1 MKLPLWRIA
10 EFTAAKGDFD
20 QELVA
25 TGYSIDS
32 RTLNPGDLFIALQG
46 EHFDGHD
53 YVAAALEKNA
63 VAAIVQ
69 KDKKVSAN
77 PARLLHVEDTLRAL
91 QSLGAA
97 ARRLW
102 GKPVLAVTGSVG
114 KTTTKEILA
123 HVLASRFRVLKST
136 GNLNNHIGLP
146 LQLLKLE
153 PEHDLAVLEMGM
165 NHAGEIRALA
175 TLAHH
180 DLAIVT
186 CVAPVHLEFFDSVAE
201 IARAKYEIIETL
213 HPGGIA
219 VLNADDQYVCQF
231 GRDFKGKVV
240 TFGIHHPA
248 DVSARNIHMLGS
260 DGSEFDLV
268 IDGIREPVKF
278 PLLGE
283 HNIYNALAA
292 SAAALEWGIAPSLAA
307 RSLETVQAGEKRGQ
321 TLEIGRATVINDC
334 YNSNPKALHAMI
346 DTLAAMEAR
355 RRILIAGEML
365 ELGPTAEI
373 LHADAGRHAAEK
385 KIDLVIGVRGLAK
398 ALVEAAAAAGA
409 NAKYVETPE
418 EAGELLAKEL
428 RPGDAVL
435 LKASRGVKLER
446 ALEILQNMRNA
457 APEKEKRSKPRL
469 KSRMSDRSAK

>member
-10 EFTAAKGDFD
+10 EFTAAKGEFD
-20 QELVA
+20 QDLVA

-46 EHFDGHD
+46 DRFDGHD

-69 KDKKVSAN
+69 RDKKISAS
-77 PARLLHVEDTLRAL
+77 PGRLLHVEDTLRAL

-114 KTTTKEILA
+114 KTTTKDILA
-123 HVLASRFRVLKST
+123 HLLMGRFRVMKSS
-136 GNLNNHIGLP
+136 GNLNNHIGMP

-175 TLAHH
+175 TLADH

-186 CVAPVHLEFFDSVAE
+186 CVAPVHLEFFHSLAD
-201 IARAKYEIIETL
+201 IARAKYEIIESL
-213 HPGGIA
+213 HPGGVA
-219 VLNADDQYVCQF
+219 VLNADDSYVSQF

-248 DVSARNIHMLGS
+248 DVSAQNVQMLGS
-260 DGSEFDLV
+260 NGSKFDLV
-268 IDGIREPVKF
+268 VEGIREPVTL

-307 RSLETVQAGEKRGQ
+307 RSLESVQPGEKRGQ
-321 TLEIGRATVINDC
+321 TLEIGGATIINDS

-346 DTLAAMEAR
+346 DTLADMNVR
-355 RRILIAGEML
+355 RRILVAGEML
-365 ELGPTAEI
+365 ELGPTGEK
-373 LHADAGRHAAEK
+373 LHADAGRHAAERK
-385 KIDLVIGVRGLAK
+385 MDLIIGVRGLAK
-398 ALVEAAAAAGA
+398 ALVEAASAAGA
-409 NAKYVETPE
+409 NAKFVETSE

-446 ALEILQNMRNA
+446 AIERLEH
-457 APEKEKRSKPRL
+457 EVKG
-469 KSRMSDRSAK
+469 

>member
-20 QELVA
+20 QEVVA

-32 RTLNPGDLFIALQG
+32 RTINPGDLFIALQG

-53 YVAAALEKNA
+53 YVPAALEKGA
-63 VAAIVQ
+63 CAAIVR
-69 KDKKVSAN
+69 KDSKVA
-77 PARLLHVEDTLRAL
+77 ADHKRLLHVDDTLRAL

-102 GKPVLAVTGSVG
+102 GKPLLAVTGSAG

-123 HVLASRFRVLKST
+123 HLLMSRFRVMKST

-153 PEHDLAVLEMGM
+153 PEHDMAVVEMGM
-165 NHAGEIRALA
+165 NHLGEIRVLT

-180 DLAIVT
+180 DLAVVT
-186 CVAPVHLEFFDSVAE
+186 CVAPVHLEFFHSMADV
-201 IARAKYEIIETL
+201 ARAKYEIIETL
-213 HPGGIA
+213 HPGGVA
-219 VLNADDQYVCQF
+219 VLNSDDEYVCQF
-231 GRDFKGKVV
+231 GRDFRGKVV
-240 TFGIHHPA
+240 TFGIRHPA
-248 DVSARNIHMLGS
+248 DVSAQNITMHGA
-260 DGSEFDLV
+260 DGSSFDLV
-268 IDGIREPVKF
+268 VEGVREPVVF

-292 SAAALEWGIAPSLAA
+292 TAAALERGIAPSLAA
-307 RSLETVQAGEKRGQ
+307 AGLATVQPGEKRGQ
-321 TLEIGRATVINDC
+321 LLEVDGATIINDS

-346 DTLAAMEAR
+346 DTLAALSAQR
-355 RRILIAGEML
+355 HILVAGEML
-365 ELGPTAEI
+365 ELGPAGEKM
-373 LHADAGRHAAEK
+373 HRDAGRHAAEK

-398 ALVEAAAAAGA
+398 ALVEAASADGVEAR
-409 NAKYVETPE
+409 YVETPE
-418 EAGELLAKEL
+418 EAGELLAREL

-446 ALEILQNMRNA
+446 ALEKLQQQQTGKQSM
-457 APEKEKRSKPRL
+457 
-469 KSRMSDRSAK
+469 KSGSR

>member
-10 EFTAAKGDFD
+10 DFVAAKGDFD

-46 EHFDGHD
+46 EHFDGHE
-53 YVAAALEKNA
+53 YVAAALEKHA

-69 KDKKVSAN
+69 KDKNVSA
-77 PARLLHVEDTLRAL
+77 PGRLLHVEDTLRAL

-102 GKPVLAVTGSVG
+102 GKPLLAVTGSVG

-123 HVLASRFRVLKST
+123 HLLISRLRVMKSS

-153 PEHDLAVLEMGM
+153 PEHELAVMEMGM
-165 NHAGEIRALA
+165 NHAGEIHALA

-186 CVAPVHLEFFDSVAE
+186 CVAPVHLEFFHSLAD

-219 VLNADDQYVCQF
+219 VLNADDPYVSQF

-248 DVSARNIHMLGS
+248 DVSAQNIHMHGT
-260 DGSEFDLV
+260 DGSSFDLV
-268 IDGIREPVKF
+268 IEGIREPVKL

-307 RSLETVQAGEKRGQ
+307 RSLETIQAGEKRGQ
-321 TLEIGRATVINDC
+321 TLEVGGATIINDC
-334 YNSNPKALHAMI
+334 YNSNPTALHAMI
-346 DTLAAMEAR
+346 DTLAGMAAQR
-355 RRILIAGEML
+355 HILVAGEML
-365 ELGPTAEI
+365 ELGPTGEK

-385 KIDLVIGVRGLAK
+385 KIDFVIGVRGLAK
-398 ALVEAAAAAGA
+398 ALVEAASAAGT
-409 NAKYVETPE
+409 NAQFVETPE

-446 ALEILQNMRNA
+446 ALEKLQQEM
-457 APEKEKRSKPRL
+457 KGQSVKRGS
-469 KSRMSDRSAK
+469 